1 MVCIGCDLA
10 QNTAHS
16 FATDVPECID
26 CRKPDDLFVIA
37 KQIRN
42 GYELGFEWPNLF
54 SAAHGLVLVSLALL
68 AVDVV
73 VEGLVGGWRR
83 TVDDDFDREKT

>member
-1 MVCIGCDLA
+1 MGLGG
-10 QNTAHS
+10 
-16 FATDVPECID
+16 
-26 CRKPDDLFVIA
+26 LFVIA